1 MVPQQARPPWQRREW
16 MTVRPANRIREYAPN
31 CRVKYNSV
39 VDMPVYYIL
48 NNAALYCSFTPRL
61 LYLTTGGPP
70 RTESG
75 INKRI
80 PNLAKS

>member
-1 MVPQQARPPWQRREW
+1 MYMAMVPQQARPPWQRREW
-16 MTVRPANRIREYAPN
+16 MTVRPANRIREYAPS

-61 LYLTTGGPP
+61 LYLT
-70 RTESG
+70 
-75 INKRI
+75 N
-80 PNLAKS
+80 NLWFTWVD